1 MGHRRTSDIGN
12 HRHWTL
18 DIDIDIGHRLQTPPL
33 LVVSWTCKKNSM
45 ETWPPVLK
53 VTKSSTFGVFFS
65 PKKAILEQ
73 NPPLLVF
80 FFLKILHFWLRKLEN
95 PPLLVFFSQNPP
107 LLVTKTWKTSTFFFF
122 LMDFSLKPEKPPLLV
137 VSQYGLF
144 FKTWKTSTFGGFL
157 LKSEDFVQ
165 NRLPILHFWC
175 FFFSKILHFW
185 LRKLEKLFFF
195 LQNLKILYFW
205 LRKLEKLP
213 LLVFF
218 LSQNGFFFKTS
229 TSNLT

>member
-1 MGHRRTSDIGN
+1 MEDFVEKSALHDSKECMT
-12 HRHWTL
+12 
-18 DIDIDIGHRLQTPPL
+18 
-33 LVVSWTCKKNSM
+33 VKNA
-45 ETWPPVLK
+45 WH
-53 VTKSSTFGVFFS
+53 FRWF

-80 FFLKILHFWLRKLEN
+80 FFLKILHFWLRKLEK
-95 PPLLVFFSQNPP
+95 PPL
-107 LLVTKTWKTSTFFFF
+107 FFFF

-157 LKSEDFVQ
+157 LKSEDFDQ

-185 LRKLEKLFFF
+185 LRKLG
-195 LQNLKILYFW
+195 
-205 LRKLEKLP
+205 KLP